1 MNPTWFGSLTSLRP
15 PSRQKTIPKQSPRLV
30 QRAYVTE
37 KRALTNRI
45 GGQFAGIKADFGS
58 STMAWLNGTLV
69 KRRTG

>member
-1 MNPTWFGSLTSLRP
+1 NPTRFWVADQP
-15 PSRQKTIPKQSPRLV
+15 AAVIAAQTIPKQSPRLV

-58 STMAWLNGTLV
+58 SAMAWLNSSSV
-69 KRRTG
+69 KRRIG